1 MKALRL
7 SLAVIILMGVTFIL
21 FVSCGDDLKEVLPD
35 NETPGKVFDVD
46 KNEYKT
52 VLIGDQ
58 VWMAENLRTSRYRDG
73 REIQTNLSDDDWW
86 KTTLGAYAVYDHTLQ
101 EAEGIQ
107 SREEMVAAYGKLYN
121 WYAVNNTGGLCPE
134 GWRVPN
140 PADWNKLFN
149 YLISEY
155 GLHNNWLADDIDGV
169 ANALKSCRQVDS
181 PLGGA
186 CDTGQ
191 HPRWNS
197 SNIHHGFD
205 MVGFALFPSGD
216 RKSSGGFTFLGTNA
230 SFWTALGTSPMNAMQ
245 LVMFSGGGGVLTLV
259 NPKGWGSA
267 VRCIRERE

>member
-7 SLAVIILMGVTFIL
+7 SLAVIILMGVTFFL

-35 NETPGKVFDVD
+35 NENPGKVFDAD

-58 VWMAENLRTSRYRDG
+58 IWMAENLRTSRYRDG
-73 REIQTNLSDDDWW
+73 REIPTNLSDDEWLT
-86 KTTLGAYAVYDHTLQ
+86 TTLGAYAVYDHTLP
-101 EAEGIQ
+101 EAEGIA
-107 SREEMVAAYGKLYN
+107 SRDEMVAAYGKLYN

-134 GWRVPN
+134 GWRVPK
-140 PADWNKLFN
+140 PVDWNKLFN

-181 PLGGA
+181 PLGGE
-186 CDTGQ
+186 CDTGD
-191 HPRWNS
+191 HPRWDS
-197 SNIHHGFD
+197 SDTHHGFNT
-205 MVGFALFPSGD
+205 VGFAMLPSGD
-216 RKSSGGFTFLGTNA
+216 RLSSGRFTFLGSNA
-230 SFWTALGTSPMNAMQ
+230 SFWTTQETTAMDAMQ
-245 LVMFSGGGGVLTLV
+245 LIMFSGSGGVLNTV

-267 VRCIRERE
+267 VRCIRENE